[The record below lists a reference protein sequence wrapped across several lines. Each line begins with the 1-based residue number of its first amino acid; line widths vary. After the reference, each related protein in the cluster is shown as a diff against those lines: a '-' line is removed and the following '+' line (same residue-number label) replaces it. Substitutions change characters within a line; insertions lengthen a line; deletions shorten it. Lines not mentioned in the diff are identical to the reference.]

1 MAEGSK
7 KDKIIE
13 LVKGLNVME
22 LAELVKALEEEFGVS
37 AAAPVAVVAGP
48 AAGEAAKEEEEKTEF
63 DVILTNSGAKKI
75 QVIKVVRQ
83 ITKLGLKESKAL
95 VDEAPKPVA
104 EGISKD
110 EAQSIKEK
118 IEAEGGSVE
127 IK

>member
-13 LVKGLNVME
+13 LVKELNVME

-37 AAAPVAVVAGP
+37 AAAPVAAVAGP
-48 AAGEAAKEEEEKTEF
+48 AAGEAAKEEEEQTEF
-63 DVILTNSGAKKI
+63 DVILTNAGAKKI

-104 EGISKD
+104 EGVSKD